1 MPRQEALACITREF
15 RIVSQQGARDES
27 SLSSDPWLGHGPPLH
42 NAGSAGPHK
51 KTTKITGSFPPVLT
65 VLAVGK
71 KRSMPHSAKRR
82 VEKPISAPRLI
93 AEPRPHV

>member
-15 RIVSQQGARDES
+15 RIVSQQGARDEL
-27 SLSSDPWLGHGPPLH
+27 SLSSDPWLGHGPPH
-42 NAGSAGPHK
+42 CTMRAA
-51 KTTKITGSFPPVLT
+51 T